1 MNTVEDS
8 IIHTVQPPGL
18 PYPIVVGIGA
28 LAGVGRRLR
37 VVAPAERSVVVTDET
52 VGPLYG
58 DLMQRSLGDAGFD
71 SLVVAVPSGDASK
84 SLSQAGRLYDRLAER
99 RHGRDEPIIA
109 LGGGVVGDLAGFVAA
124 TWHRGVPFVQCPT
137 TLEADIDASIG
148 GKTAINHEAGKNLIG
163 AFHRPALVCID
174 VACLRTLSDRDY
186 TAALAES
193 VKHAIIRDADF
204 FDWHERNAK
213 AIVRRDGAVLDELIV
228 RNCRH
233 KAEVVVAD
241 ERETAADG
249 VGRAALNFGHTLGH
263 AIEAHFHY
271 RLRHGEAVALGMVAA
286 LDLAVSRCGLPAS
299 DRDRAE
305 ALLSSL
311 GLKLR
316 LPEAVEPEPMLRRL
330 VADKKVRSQ
339 TVRMVL
345 PTRIGEVRWFV
356 SPSDADLADALARI
370 APS

>member
-193 VKHAIIRDADF
+193 AKHAIIRDADF

-263 AIEAHFHY
+263 AVEHVSGY
-271 RLRHGEAVALGMVAA
+271 ELLHGEAVAIGMAGEAHMAERLGIAA
-286 LDLAVSRCGLPAS
+286 AGVTRKIRQCLSAAGLPVDVPENLDRERVLQAMRRDKKREGAAIRFALPLRIGAVSLVEIAE
-299 DRDRAE
+299 DRYSQL
-305 ALLSSL
+305 LLS
-311 GLKLR
+311 
-316 LPEAVEPEPMLRRL
+316 
-330 VADKKVRSQ
+330 
-339 TVRMVL
+339 
-345 PTRIGEVRWFV
+345 
-356 SPSDADLADALARI
+356 
-370 APS
+370 